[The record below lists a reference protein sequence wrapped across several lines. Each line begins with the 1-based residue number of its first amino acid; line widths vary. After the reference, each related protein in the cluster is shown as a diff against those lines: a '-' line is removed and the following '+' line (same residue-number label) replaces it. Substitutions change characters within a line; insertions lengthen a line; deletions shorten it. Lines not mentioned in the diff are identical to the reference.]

1 VDLDEAKSWQFPDE
15 CLPTGDITTV
25 LRAKEEAKFEE
36 LVGMSQGFLQCL
48 GVSHVSIAVVCQI
61 TAAFKLQSKLTGAGG
76 GGCVLTLL
84 PKCILLCDTLC
95 QRECYG
101 GLLLTV
107 AQNVRRL
114 PLFLQS
120 FSAMFAFYFVFSIL
134 LYLNLAQV

>member
-1 VDLDEAKSWQFPDE
+1 
-15 CLPTGDITTV
+15 
-25 LRAKEEAKFEE
+25 
-36 LVGMSQGFLQCL
+36 MSQGLLQCL
-48 GVSHVSIAVVCQI
+48 GVSHVSIAAVRQI

-107 AQNVRRL
+107 DSHSKCQEAATIFTELFSYVFFL
-114 PLFLQS
+114 FCVFYSPLLEFGPGLT
-120 FSAMFAFYFVFSIL
+120 L
-134 LYLNLAQV
+134 T